1 MKDIIHAML
10 IGAVAGAFIAAVLIM
25 VVFTQENAMNS
36 SIHRVTSIKI
46 DPDYLPDKRY
56 QLVKVTIQSD
66 DIEYELNLFTKDAMK
81 IPVEFKR

>member
-1 MKDIIHAML
+1 
-10 IGAVAGAFIAAVLIM
+10 
-25 VVFTQENAMNS
+25 MNS

-56 QLVKVTIQSD
+56 QLVKVTVQSD
-66 DIEYELNLFTKDAMK
+66 DIEYELTLFTKDAMK

>member
-1 MKDIIHAML
+1 
-10 IGAVAGAFIAAVLIM
+10 
-25 VVFTQENAMNS
+25 MNS

-56 QLVKVTIQSD
+56 QLVKVTVQSD

-81 IPVEFKR
+81 IPVEFNRGAKKNYILGTPDQHTLQERVTEK

>member
-1 MKDIIHAML
+1 
-10 IGAVAGAFIAAVLIM
+10 
-25 VVFTQENAMNS
+25 MNS

-56 QLVKVTIQSD
+56 QLVKVTVQSD

-81 IPVEFKR
+81 IPVEFKS